1 MNPTE
6 EIKQN
11 NKVIAE
17 AINKQEKM
25 NDQISKLIDERNAYK
40 ELLLTFKSMFE
51 DSGNDFYLE
60 MINKTL
66 WKNTKS

>member
-1 MNPTE
+1 MNPIE

-11 NKVIAE
+11 NKAISE
-17 AINKQEKM
+17 AIIKQEQM
-25 NDQISKLIDERNAYK
+25 NDQISTLIDERNAYK
-40 ELLLTFKSMFE
+40 ELIMTFKSMFE
-51 DSGNDFYLE
+51 DSGNDLYLE

>member
-17 AINKQEKM
+17 AINKQEQM

-40 ELLLTFKSMFE
+40 ELIMTFKSMFE
-51 DSGNDFYLE
+51 DSGNDLYLE
-60 MINKTL
+60 MINETL

>member
-17 AINKQEKM
+17 AINKQEQM

-40 ELLLTFKSMFE
+40 ELIMTFKSMFE
-51 DSGNDFYLE
+51 DSGNDLCLE